1 MSGPTRDSFDNLIL
15 QSNIEEDLRS
25 KCFICDLQ
33 AHEFDRK
40 AKVWSWTIMI
50 LHWMFSFYYTFSGI
64 SKSCSARSQHVEL
77 CVLLLAHGFNRYQ
90 WPQCYT
96 KICIRSCK
104 SIYTSIPHVDKS
116 EHYYEFHTIVVHIVF
131 QIKES
136 KIDFFPQENAL
147 CFDPEE
153 DQTGLKLGQIQHR
166 LDTIE
171 QMFKVKVLE

>member
-96 KICIRSCK
+96 KICIWSCK
-104 SIYTSIPHVDKS
+104 SIYTSNVLLTTYMLTKAN
-116 EHYYEFHTIVVHIVF
+116 TIMNFILLWF
-131 QIKES
+131 ILS
-136 KIDFFPQENAL
+136 F
-147 CFDPEE
+147 
-153 DQTGLKLGQIQHR
+153 R
-166 LDTIE
+166 
-171 QMFKVKVLE
+171 